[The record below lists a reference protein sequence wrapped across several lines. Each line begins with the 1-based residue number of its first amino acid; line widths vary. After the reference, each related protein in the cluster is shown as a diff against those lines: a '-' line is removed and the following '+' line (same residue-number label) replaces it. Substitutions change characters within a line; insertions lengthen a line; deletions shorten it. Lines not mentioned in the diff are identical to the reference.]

1 VADKATD
8 PIELPEY
15 RPWRRIIIFLA
26 AFILSAAASLSYV
39 YTRPAEYRATSRL
52 QISPT
57 RTVAEADQTSRAS
70 LADQAASF
78 LTEVQALTSRPV
90 LEDAVM
96 RLTGRTTIPADLGRD
111 PVGAVQRLLQAR
123 RVERTEVVELVA
135 EGPERQFL
143 EGVLNTVAEAY
154 RDRTARL
161 YKEQSSRE
169 YQTLKDESE
178 NVHAQAIAAR
188 AKVDVFREANG
199 IVSEEGENLVIADL
213 QNLSRAYTASGN
225 AFAKWQAQLS
235 ALKTMLNPGL
245 AADSFRSDPG
255 VYALEQRAAALKEQ
269 LADLQHRFTPQYLA
283 LDPDTRSLPGRIAD
297 LDRQIAATHRNDQS
311 ARILAAEQEFQNSEL
326 ELDRLRRDLADRQKT
341 AEAFAA
347 RLAEHKVMQENLGQL
362 EEMERLTADHLTNLQ
377 ASQREKAPRLEILQP
392 AVSSPVPVRPD
403 YTANALIAIAASFG
417 LGIVAA
423 WLSRFLVGRPA
434 VAYWD
439 APSHMRCWDGAPRLT
454 FYPATAQHFANDTRL
469 IRLLPPPDP
478 APLT

>member
-1 VADKATD
+1 VVGRATD

-52 QISPT
+52 QISPA
-57 RTVAEADQTSRAS
+57 RTVAEAGGS
-70 LADQAASF
+70 L
-78 LTEVQALTSRPV
+78 LTEVQALTSRAV

-96 RLTGRTTIPADLGRD
+96 RLTGTGTIPRELGRD
-111 PVGAVQRLLQAR
+111 PVGAVGRRLQAR
-123 RVERTEVVELVA
+123 RVERTQVVELVA
-135 EGPERQFL
+135 EGPERQFPERL
-143 EGVLNTVAEAY
+143 LNTVAEAY

-169 YQTLKDESE
+169 YQALKDETE
-178 NVHAQAIAAR
+178 NVRAQAVAAR

-213 QNLSRAYTASGN
+213 QNLSRAYTASVN

-235 ALKTMLNPGL
+235 ALKTMLNAGL
-245 AADSFRSDPG
+245 AADGFRSDPG
-255 VYALEQRAAALKEQ
+255 ADALEQRAAALKEQ
-269 LADLQHRFTPQYLA
+269 LADLQHRFTPQYLP
-283 LDPDTRSLPGRIAD
+283 LDPDARSLPGRIAD
-297 LDRQIAATHRNDQS
+297 LDRQIAAKHRNDQS
-311 ARILAAEQEFQNSEL
+311 ARIMAAEQEFQNSEL
-326 ELDRLRRDLADRQKT
+326 ELDRLRRDLAARQK
-341 AEAFAA
+341 AAGAFTA
-347 RLAEHKVMQENLGQL
+347 RLAENKVMQENLGQL
-362 EEMERLTADHLTNLQ
+362 EEMERLTADRLTNLH
-377 ASQREKAPRLEILQP
+377 ASQRERAPRLEILQP

-403 YTANALIAIAASFG
+403 YTGNALIAIAGSFG
-417 LGIVAA
+417 LGILVA
-423 WLSRFLVGRPA
+423 WLSGFVVGRPA

-454 FYPATAQHFANDTRL
+454 FYPTTPQHFVNDPRL